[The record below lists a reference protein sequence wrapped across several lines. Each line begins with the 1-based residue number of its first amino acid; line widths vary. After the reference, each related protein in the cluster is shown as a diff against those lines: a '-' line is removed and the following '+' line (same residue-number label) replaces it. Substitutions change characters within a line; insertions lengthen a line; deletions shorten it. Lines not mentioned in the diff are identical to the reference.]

1 MAASLI
7 NPYIVGNPIGN
18 KEKFFGRDDVF
29 YFIEDNLAQGTS
41 VIFLHGQRRIGKTS
55 VLAQIPNFLSHLNQ
69 FVFVRLSLEGQNQ
82 GNLSDIL
89 NHLAIGI
96 IESLNLTQQNIII
109 PKKLDLEANSQIFIN
124 DFLPQIFKALGEKK
138 IVLLLDEFDA
148 VIDRKEHTIANDFF
162 RYLQSMLKRY
172 EGIISLIP
180 VIGRQL
186 YAEKILVS
194 LFRQAPLMEVGLLD
208 NTNTKRLITKTS
220 EGILKYE
227 PEAIQSIWELSSGQP
242 YCTQLLCSVVFEK
255 ARDKQEEEV
264 ENWQIVT
271 KEDVNRSI
279 DEAITK
285 GENGLAWFRLGL
297 PPAER
302 VVFAAIAEMQER
314 SRPEHW
320 KLLEDFGVTVTD
332 ELYQA
337 LETLENDG
345 FIQKREPSQW
355 SREQPYP
362 HAIMVELV
370 RCWFIKKQH
379 LREEILELDKLHPET
394 IPLYEQAEELCQEKD
409 FREAITLYEQVLQTN
424 PNHFKALF
432 SLASACLQNE
442 QYSRAVELYA
452 RVCKVDNLSVRFQES
467 FVTSLVGYGRDLM
480 LQSNLQQAKVQ
491 FATALE
497 LEPDNKRA
505 QQRLL
510 EVETQLEKERTQI
523 SVSLQNVR
531 NPFSAGIPVPPENFV
546 GRRSAIASAFDQI
559 YNRSHLS
566 IHGSTGIGKSSFLR
580 YLASP
585 EVWEQ
590 FGLDSNEAIIVYLN
604 CDSIFPFTPDAFWRE
619 VLTLLKEELSNEKLL
634 QTDIKE
640 ILTVE
645 ALTSKHVSQILRKIG
660 KQNRFLLLLL
670 DNYEAALFP
679 HENYTEADIQ
689 TFVSN
694 IRNLASHSFES
705 QYLSTVVA
713 SSKRLN
719 EIGPQLNPSA
729 SPWYNHYL
737 FLSLKPFNDI
747 EVSELLSRMPS
758 ELKLTTT
765 LRQGIQEISGGI
777 PVLVQNACFLIYN
790 IWRSGQTLT
799 VETFAEEFLRA
810 TVQIFQD
817 WWTSFNET
825 QQILLML
832 IALSQVEGHLSKSRQ
847 YDLSDIDIIFAQKK
861 RELRDLEY
869 GGFIK
874 LVESSDKMVY
884 QFTSSMMEWWVLTE
898 IKNSG
903 EEVINT
909 RRKVFL
915 SLMSHKQMQQIQ
927 NGIRWLQSN
936 QDAVPSILT
945 LKFPFDEK

>member
-1 MAASLI
+1 M
-7 NPYIVGNPIGN
+7 
-18 KEKFFGRDDVF
+18 
-29 YFIEDNLAQGTS
+29 
-41 VIFLHGQRRIGKTS
+41 
-55 VLAQIPNFLSHLNQ
+55 
-69 FVFVRLSLEGQNQ
+69 
-82 GNLSDIL
+82 
-89 NHLAIGI
+89 
-96 IESLNLTQQNIII
+96 
-109 PKKLDLEANSQIFIN
+109 
-124 DFLPQIFKALGEKK
+124 
-138 IVLLLDEFDA
+138 
-148 VIDRKEHTIANDFF
+148 
-162 RYLQSMLKRY
+162 
-172 EGIISLIP
+172 
-180 VIGRQL
+180 
-186 YAEKILVS
+186 
-194 LFRQAPLMEVGLLD
+194 
-208 NTNTKRLITKTS
+208 
-220 EGILKYE
+220 
-227 PEAIQSIWELSSGQP
+227 
-242 YCTQLLCSVVFEK
+242 
-255 ARDKQEEEV
+255 
-264 ENWQIVT
+264 
-271 KEDVNRSI
+271 
-279 DEAITK
+279 
-285 GENGLAWFRLGL
+285 
-297 PPAER
+297 
-302 VVFAAIAEMQER
+302 
-314 SRPEHW
+314 
-320 KLLEDFGVTVTD
+320 
-332 ELYQA
+332 
-337 LETLENDG
+337 
-345 FIQKREPSQW
+345 
-355 SREQPYP
+355 
-362 HAIMVELV
+362 
-370 RCWFIKKQH
+370 
-379 LREEILELDKLHPET
+379 
-394 IPLYEQAEELCQEKD
+394 
-409 FREAITLYEQVLQTN
+409 
-424 PNHFKALF
+424 
-432 SLASACLQNE
+432 
-442 QYSRAVELYA
+442 
-452 RVCKVDNLSVRFQES
+452 
-467 FVTSLVGYGRDLM
+467 
-480 LQSNLQQAKVQ
+480 
-491 FATALE
+491 
-497 LEPDNKRA
+497 
-505 QQRLL
+505 
-510 EVETQLEKERTQI
+510 
-523 SVSLQNVR
+523 
-531 NPFSAGIPVPPENFV
+531 
-546 GRRSAIASAFDQI
+546 
-559 YNRSHLS
+559 
-566 IHGSTGIGKSSFLR
+566 
-580 YLASP
+580 
-585 EVWEQ
+585 
-590 FGLDSNEAIIVYLN
+590 
-604 CDSIFPFTPDAFWRE
+604 
-619 VLTLLKEELSNEKLL
+619 
-634 QTDIKE
+634 
-640 ILTVE
+640 
-645 ALTSKHVSQILRKIG
+645 
-660 KQNRFLLLLL
+660 LLLL